1 VIRLAEYIVFFGLI
15 IVGIVVFILDLKR
28 GQPEPIY
35 VDYER
40 AACESPIERR
50 LYDALQLRGY
60 YVKTQVPCGKY
71 RIDLA
76 LPTYKIAIECDGRA
90 YHSTPQQKAHDRR
103 KNAYLR
109 KHGWRVLRF
118 SGRMIYRDLPKVI
131 ARIEKEVNE

>member
-1 VIRLAEYIVFFGLI
+1 MFFGLI
-15 IVGIVVFILDLKR
+15 LTGIVFFILDLKR
-28 GQPEPIY
+28 EQPKPI
-35 VDYER
+35 VTDHER
-40 AACESPIERR
+40 IKCESPIERR

-60 YVKTQVPCGKY
+60 YVQTQVPCGKY

-76 LPTYKIAIECDGRA
+76 LPAYKIAIECDGRA

-118 SGRMIYRDLPKVI
+118 SGRMINRDLAKVL
-131 ARIEKEVNE
+131 ARIEKEIRG

>member
-1 VIRLAEYIVFFGLI
+1 MAEYVVFFGLI
-15 IVGIVVFILDLKR
+15 LTGIVVFILDAKR
-28 GQPEPIY
+28 GQPEPIA

-40 AACESPIERR
+40 EGCESPIERR

-60 YVKTQVPCGKY
+60 YVRTQVPCGKY

-76 LPTYKIAIECDGRA
+76 LPAYKIAIECDGRA
-90 YHSTPQQKAHDRR
+90 YHSTPEQRAHDRR

-131 ARIEKEVNE
+131 ARIEKEFNG

>member
-1 VIRLAEYIVFFGLI
+1 MVEYIVFCGLI
-15 IVGIVVFILDLKR
+15 IVGIVVFILDAKR
-28 GQPEPIY
+28 GQPEPIA

-40 AACESPIERR
+40 AGCESPIERR

-76 LPTYKIAIECDGRA
+76 LPAYKIAIECDGRA

-109 KHGWRVLRF
+109 KHGWKVLRF

>member
-1 VIRLAEYIVFFGLI
+1 MMEYVIFFGLI
-15 IVGIVVFILDLKR
+15 LIGIVFFILDLR
-28 GQPEPIY
+28 RPQTQTIP

-40 AACESPIERR
+40 LRTESPIERR

-60 YVKTQVPCGKY
+60 YVQTQVPCGKY

-76 LPTYKIAIECDGRA
+76 LPAHKIAIECDGRA
-90 YHSTPQQKAHDRR
+90 YHSTLEQRAHDRR

-109 KHGWRVLRF
+109 KHGWKVLRF